1 MRTFDSWPI
10 AALAGLC
17 LACSGSDSTPETAA
31 SGEAASGPGVE
42 SRARLTVAV
51 VSYPL
56 AWMAGQIGGDRVTVV
71 FPVPAGEDPA
81 YWSPG
86 PDEIAAYQR
95 ADLILLNG
103 AGYASWTD
111 RASLPPSKLVD
122 TSAGFSD
129 LLLPAGDRV
138 VHAHGPEGE
147 HEHGETAF
155 TTWLDP
161 RLAARQAE
169 AIRDA
174 MVRADSAG
182 AGAYEDGLVRVR
194 DALAGIDEGLE
205 AAFAAFDGA
214 SLLASH
220 PVYQYLAR
228 RYGLDLRSVH
238 FEPDEVPSAAGWA
251 ELRALLAGRPSRLM
265 LWEAEPLPAVR
276 ERLERELGIRPV
288 VFEPCGNRPA
298 EGDFLQAMQEN
309 AARVTAASEN
319 P

>member
-1 MRTFDSWPI
+1 MRTIDSWAV

-17 LACSGSDSTPETAA
+17 LACSGSDSTPDPAA
-31 SGEAASGPGVE
+31 TGEAASDPGVE
-42 SRARLTVAV
+42 SRARLAVAV
-51 VSYPL
+51 VNYPL
-56 AWMAGQIGGDRVTVV
+56 AWLAGEIGGDRVDVV

-86 PDEIAAYQR
+86 PEEIAAYQQ

-122 TSAGFSD
+122 TSAGFSE

-138 VHAHGPEGE
+138 VHAHGPGGE

-161 RLAARQAE
+161 RLAALQAE

-182 AGAYEDGLVRVR
+182 SGAYEDGLVRVR
-194 DALAGIDEGLE
+194 DALARVDEGLE
-205 AAFAAFDGA
+205 AAFAAFAGA
-214 SLLASH
+214 PLLASH
-220 PVYQYLAR
+220 PVYQYLAQ

-238 FEPDEVPSAAGWA
+238 LEPDEVPAAAGWA
-251 ELRALLAGRPSRLM
+251 ELRALLADRPSRLM

-276 ERLERELGIRPV
+276 ERLERELRIRPV
-288 VFEPCGNRPA
+288 VFETCGNRPL
-298 EGDFLQAMQEN
+298 EGDFLEAMQQN
-309 AARVTAASEN
+309 AARVTAAAAN